1 MYRKYKAGVEFF
13 VIYIREA
20 HPGENLK
27 DVDGRKRRFDR
38 TTTMDQRKE
47 AANACLTSLKLTMP
61 FLVDDMEG
69 TVEKAYTG
77 HPNRVYV
84 LDRDGRVAMKG
95 PRGPRGADITGAEKA
110 LRELLANPGGGN
122 RRTPVGR

>member
-1 MYRKYKAGVEFF
+1 MYRKYRASVEFF

-20 HPGENLK
+20 HPGQNLK
-27 DVDGRKRRFDR
+27 DVDGNKRKFER

-110 LRELLANPGGGN
+110 LRELLANGGTMPKA
-122 RRTPVGR
+122 R

>member
-1 MYRKYKAGVEFF
+1 MYRKYKAGAEFF

-20 HPGENLK
+20 HPGQNLT
-27 DVDGRKRRFDR
+27 DVDGKKRKFER

-47 AANACLTSLKLTMP
+47 AANACLSSLKLTMP

-110 LRELLANPGGGN
+110 LRELLANGGTMPKA
-122 RRTPVGR
+122 R